1 MLWSFATPKNV
12 PSWEQSFDGALWPGC
27 LDTRMWSLS
36 SGAQLIWFFSYLIGV
51 RDMKISIFG
60 WTGDQNQWCSSGF
73 FLKPSQLSPSPQAS
87 PGVVQY
93 LSPLF
98 RDPEYRDVFDMV
110 RGGINMHVYRVCLSE
125 DKALYPKIYVVA
137 IMLPI
142 KRDVFVQ
149 PLLRYLKTHIDVYI
163 NIINIHMYA

>member
-1 MLWSFATPKNV
+1 M
-12 PSWEQSFDGALWPGC
+12 
-27 LDTRMWSLS
+27 
-36 SGAQLIWFFSYLIGV
+36 
-51 RDMKISIFG
+51 
-60 WTGDQNQWCSSGF
+60 
-73 FLKPSQLSPSPQAS
+73 KPSQLSPSPQAS